1 MYLLPIQ
8 WSPTETLLGLHRES
22 DQTSQWTTYN
32 RFNESKRCG
41 YHKTCCFEVLPQE
54 AAVLMHKLNERQQ
67 VYPQQSHKIN
77 ITSSP
82 GKLMF
87 SINTINTSPGSL
99 DPQHCRSLIQLAN
112 DYRELELSLTS
123 PLCLL
128 SVPHTAAPLILRISS
143 LLSFIQTMPT
153 NHHYCYWHLLRFDCL
168 WTLNCCCLY
177 LCSVFP
183 VSHSRNSLVV
193 PDMITVQ

>member
-1 MYLLPIQ
+1 MSIKHWAQNKVLRTAYKGKEKVQYFSGTYQDLQQKTL
-8 WSPTETLLGLHRES
+8 SYVFAAYTVESYRTLLGLHRES

-87 SINTINTSPGSL
+87 SINTINTSPGSI
-99 DPQHCRSLIQLAN
+99 RSPTLQI
-112 DYRELELSLTS
+112 
-123 PLCLL
+123 C
-128 SVPHTAAPLILRISS
+128 HTTGQWLQRAGIVTDQSS
-143 LLSFIQTMPT
+143 LSAECPP
-153 NHHYCYWHLLRFDCL
+153 H
-168 WTLNCCCLY
+168 
-177 LCSVFP
+177 CSSV
-183 VSHSRNSLVV
+183 N
-193 PDMITVQ
+193 T

>member
-1 MYLLPIQ
+1 MSIKHWAQNKVLRTAYKGKEKVQYFSGTYQDLQQKTLMYLLPIQ

-87 SINTINTSPGSL
+87 SINTINTSPDSI
-99 DPQHCRSLIQLAN
+99 RSPTLQI
-112 DYRELELSLTS
+112 
-123 PLCLL
+123 C
-128 SVPHTAAPLILRISS
+128 HTTGQWLQRAGIVTDQSS
-143 LLSFIQTMPT
+143 LSAECPP
-153 NHHYCYWHLLRFDCL
+153 H
-168 WTLNCCCLY
+168 
-177 LCSVFP
+177 CSSV
-183 VSHSRNSLVV
+183 N
-193 PDMITVQ
+193 T

>member
-1 MYLLPIQ
+1 MSIKHWAQNKVLRTAYKAKKRYSTSQEHIKIFNRKLFLMYLLPIQ

-87 SINTINTSPGSL
+87 SINTINTSPGSI
-99 DPQHCRSLIQLAN
+99 RSPTLQI
-112 DYRELELSLTS
+112 
-123 PLCLL
+123 C
-128 SVPHTAAPLILRISS
+128 HTTGQWLQRTGIVTDQSS
-143 LLSFIQTMPT
+143 LSAECPP
-153 NHHYCYWHLLRFDCL
+153 H
-168 WTLNCCCLY
+168 
-177 LCSVFP
+177 CSSV
-183 VSHSRNSLVV
+183 N
-193 PDMITVQ
+193 T